1 MVSKYYVSKKWNNK
15 LEGDELSLQHTISIC
30 FLCFI
35 LLFIFFIRPSNAW
48 HYTAISDSKPFH
60 KIIIGVTLIATVLA
74 AVLPMSWSPYWNGTL
89 VGNVKQQEY
98 RNGTLVDIIVY
109 NSDKQQY
116 DRLGDA
122 LLNGHLYIDNGN
134 IDPALE
140 KMENPYD
147 AVLREKLGVK
157 FNWDEAYYNHHYYMY
172 FGPVPTLLL
181 FIPFKLLTGTALLAY
196 QATQVFAGLS
206 ILGLFYLFYIL
217 AVHFFKKL
225 PFSVYLV
232 LSSAFS
238 VLSIGYS
245 IAAPALYC
253 TAIVS
258 AVCLMIWSIIFYI
271 KGAWLAQEEKFC
283 KIYLFAGGLLGALA
297 FGCRPPV
304 ALANLLVLSV
314 IAQIVKKQNAGHY
327 DKTKKLV
334 LLLLPYFFVGIMLM
348 LYNYARFDNAFEFG
362 QSYQLTVTDQH
373 NYGSFMERF
382 NIKELL
388 IGVIVSFYVICPLSA
403 QFPFVFFN
411 GAFINFPILL
421 FSAKI
426 LSKDVSE
433 YLAKRELKA
442 FAVLL
447 FVLPFIISLF
457 DTYWAPFL
465 LERYRLD
472 FYYLLCIVSFIAI
485 GTLLEIVSEKKKK
498 ILLCSIII
506 LSFAVFAIEFLFFCI
521 PVDGSYT
528 YYCPEV
534 LDDIYQGLRFGL

>member
-1 MVSKYYVSKKWNNK
+1 M
-15 LEGDELSLQHTISIC
+15 SLQHIVSSC
-30 FLCFI
+30 FFCFI
-35 LLFIFFIRPSNAW
+35 LLLLFFIRPSNTW
-48 HYTAISDSKPFH
+48 HHITINDIKPFH
-60 KIIIGVTLIATVLA
+60 KIIIGLTLIGTVLA
-74 AVLPMSWSPYWNGTL
+74 AVLPMSLSPYWNGTI

-98 RNGTLVDIIVY
+98 RNGTLVNIIVY
-109 NSDKQQY
+109 NADKQQY

-122 LLNGHLYIDNGN
+122 LLQGHLHIDNGN
-134 IDPALE
+134 IDPVLE

-147 AVLREKLGVK
+147 NGLREKLGVK

-181 FIPFKLLTGTALLAY
+181 FIPFKLLTGTALLTY

-206 ILGLFYLFYIL
+206 IVGLFYLLYIL
-217 AVHFFKKL
+217 SVHFFKKL
-225 PFSVYLV
+225 PFSIYLV

-258 AVCLMIWSIIFYI
+258 AVCLMIWSIIFFI
-271 KGAWLAQEEKFC
+271 KGAWLAKYEKFS

-304 ALANLLVLSV
+304 ALANLLVFSV
-314 IAQIVKKQNAGHY
+314 IARIVKNQNVEYY
-327 DKTKKLV
+327 DKAKKMV
-334 LLLLPYFFVGIMLM
+334 LLLLPYFFVGIVLM

-373 NYGSFMERF
+373 NYGSFMARF
-382 NIKELL
+382 NIRELL
-388 IGVIVSFYVICPLSA
+388 IGVITSFYVICPFSA

-421 FSAKI
+421 FSAEV
-426 LSKDVSE
+426 LSKDISE
-433 YLAKRELKA
+433 YLKKRELKA

-472 FYYLLCIVSFIAI
+472 FYFLLCIASFIAI
-485 GTLLEIVSEKKKK
+485 GALLEIVSEKKKK
-498 ILLCSIII
+498 ILLCSIIV
-506 LSFAVFAIEFLFFCI
+506 LSFAVFVIEFLFFCI

-528 YYCPEV
+528 YYCPEA
-534 LDDIYQGLRFGL
+534 LDEIYKGLRFGL